1 LCYPAFGI
9 GPIVFSSSNG
19 IPAAKA
25 PPRPSSAFRVPFITA
40 PRQARLQDRTI
51 RPVRSFIHFRSEFI
65 SAQGFRQPDSA
76 LARIY
81 MMMKDT
87 VAEGEMSLVSKTS
100 CLTVVLAV
108 ASAGA
113 ALGLMACSRGSVKA
127 DTKASAPPVAVR
139 LVSATLAD
147 SPLEISAIGNV
158 EAIASVDVK
167 ARITAPVTRVYFAE
181 GQEVKKDDL
190 LFDLDAE
197 TWNRQMA
204 EIEATIAKD
213 VATEKQSEAN
223 IAKDEVMLKNAQLVA
238 NRAKQLKGE
247 GIFSQEQTEQA
258 VTTADAAN
266 ASLDADRATLESA
279 KASEKSDRARLE
291 ETRLLVSYAHV
302 RAPIG
307 GRAGAIAAKE
317 GSLVKEN
324 DTTLVTLLQT
334 SPIYVSFSVP
344 EDVLPEVR
352 RFQATGS
359 LPVSALAPDN
369 RESRGTLSFIDNT
382 VDTSTGTIRLKS
394 TFENGDRVL
403 WPGQFVNVRARLSTE
418 HNRILIPSQAVQT
431 GPDGKY
437 VWVVSPDSSAAMR
450 KVRVLRNYTP
460 PGQTEQ
466 AVIGEGINS
475 GEKVVLEG
483 QLRLSPGAHVRPLGA
498 TPGA

>member
-1 LCYPAFGI
+1 
-9 GPIVFSSSNG
+9 
-19 IPAAKA
+19 
-25 PPRPSSAFRVPFITA
+25 
-40 PRQARLQDRTI
+40 
-51 RPVRSFIHFRSEFI
+51 
-65 SAQGFRQPDSA
+65 
-76 LARIY
+76 
-81 MMMKDT
+81 
-87 VAEGEMSLVSKTS
+87 MSLINKTS
-100 CLTVVLAV
+100 TLTVFTA
-108 ASAGA
+108 ACAA
-113 ALGLMACSRGSVKA
+113 ALGLIACSRGSAKA
-127 DTKASAPPVAVR
+127 DANSSQSAVAVR
-139 LVSATLAD
+139 LVSATVAD
-147 SPLEISAIGNV
+147 SPLEIAAIGNV
-158 EAIASVDVK
+158 EAITSVDVK

-181 GQEVKKDDL
+181 GQEVKKNDL

-213 VATEKQSEAN
+213 VATEKQTEAN
-223 IAKDEVMLKNAQLVA
+223 IVKDEVTLKNAQLVA
-238 NRAKQLKGE
+238 NRAKELKGE
-247 GIFSQEQTEQA
+247 GILSQEQTDQA
-258 VTTADAAN
+258 VTTAEGAA

-279 KASEKSDRARLE
+279 KAAEKTDRARMD

-317 GSLVKEN
+317 GTLVKEN
-324 DTTLVTLLQT
+324 DTTLVTLLQM
-334 SPIYVSFSVP
+334 SPIYVSFSIP

-352 RFQATGS
+352 RYQASGS
-359 LPVSALAPDN
+359 LPVSAIAPDN
-369 RESRGTLSFIDNT
+369 RESSGTLSFIDNT

-394 TFENGDRVL
+394 TFENASRVL

-437 VWVVSPDSSAAMR
+437 VWVVSPDSSAVMR

-466 AVIGEGINS
+466 AVIGEGIKP

-483 QLRLSPGAHVRPLGA
+483 QLRLSPGAHVRPMA
-498 TPGA
+498 AAPGA

>member
-1 LCYPAFGI
+1 ML
-9 GPIVFSSSNG
+9 
-19 IPAAKA
+19 
-25 PPRPSSAFRVPFITA
+25 
-40 PRQARLQDRTI
+40 
-51 RPVRSFIHFRSEFI
+51 
-65 SAQGFRQPDSA
+65 
-76 LARIY
+76 LAN
-81 MMMKDT
+81 
-87 VAEGEMSLVSKTS
+87 KTS
-100 CLTVVLAV
+100 ALTVVLTAAGAV
-108 ASAGA
+108 A
-113 ALGLMACSRGSVKA
+113 ALGLIACSRGNVKA
-127 DTKASAPPVAVR
+127 DGNSSPPPVAVR
-139 LVSATLAD
+139 LVSATVAD
-147 SPLEISAIGNV
+147 SPLEIAAIGNV

-197 TWNRQMA
+197 TYNRQMA

-223 IAKDEVMLKNAQLVA
+223 IVKDDVTFKNAQLIA
-238 NRAKQLKGE
+238 NRAKQLKRE

-258 VTTADAAN
+258 VATSDAAN

-279 KASEKSDRARLE
+279 KAAEKTDRARLD

-302 RAPIG
+302 RAPIA
-307 GRAGAIAAKE
+307 GRAGSITAKE
-317 GSLVKEN
+317 GTLAKEN
-324 DTTLVTLLQT
+324 DTTLVTLLEI
-334 SPIYVSFSVP
+334 SPIYVSFSIP

-352 RFQATGS
+352 RYQAVGS
-359 LPVSALAPDN
+359 LPVTALAPGN
-369 RESRGTLSFIDNT
+369 RESSGSLSFIDNT

-394 TFENGDRVL
+394 TFENSDRVL
-403 WPGQFVNVRARLSTE
+403 WPGQFVNVRARMSTE

-466 AVIGEGINS
+466 AVIGEGINP

-483 QLRLSPGAHVRPLGA
+483 QLRLSPGAHVRALA
-498 TPGA
+498 AAPGA

>member
-1 LCYPAFGI
+1 M
-9 GPIVFSSSNG
+9 VN
-19 IPAAKA
+19 
-25 PPRPSSAFRVPFITA
+25 
-40 PRQARLQDRTI
+40 
-51 RPVRSFIHFRSEFI
+51 
-65 SAQGFRQPDSA
+65 
-76 LARIY
+76 
-81 MMMKDT
+81 
-87 VAEGEMSLVSKTS
+87 KTS
-100 CLTVVLAV
+100 ALTVVLIA

-113 ALGLMACSRGSVKA
+113 ALGLIACSRGTAKA
-127 DTKASAPPVAVR
+127 DGTSGPPPVAVR
-139 LVSATLAD
+139 LVSAAVAD
-147 SPLEISAIGNV
+147 SPLEIAAIGNV

-167 ARITAPVTRVYFAE
+167 SRITAPVTRVYFAE

-190 LFDLDAE
+190 LFDMDAE
-197 TWNRQMA
+197 TYNRQIV

-223 IAKDEVMLKNAQLVA
+223 IVKDDVTFRNAQLVA
-238 NRAKQLKGE
+238 NRAKQLKSE
-247 GIFSQEQTEQA
+247 GILSQEQTEQA
-258 VTTADAAN
+258 VTTAEAAN

-279 KASEKSDRARLE
+279 KAAEKTDRARLD

-302 RAPIG
+302 HAPIG

-317 GSLVKEN
+317 GTVVKEN

-352 RFQATGS
+352 RYQTAGS
-359 LPVSALAPDN
+359 LPVSALAPGN
-369 RESRGTLSFIDNT
+369 RESTGTLTFIDNT

-394 TFENGDRVL
+394 TFENSERVL

-418 HNRILIPSQAVQT
+418 HNRIQIPSQAVQT

-466 AVIGEGINS
+466 AVIEEGIKP

-483 QLRLSPGAHVRPLGA
+483 QLRLSPGAHVRPLA
-498 TPGA
+498 AAPGA

>member
-1 LCYPAFGI
+1 
-9 GPIVFSSSNG
+9 
-19 IPAAKA
+19 
-25 PPRPSSAFRVPFITA
+25 
-40 PRQARLQDRTI
+40 
-51 RPVRSFIHFRSEFI
+51 
-65 SAQGFRQPDSA
+65 
-76 LARIY
+76 
-81 MMMKDT
+81 
-87 VAEGEMSLVSKTS
+87 MSLVNKMPA
-100 CLTVVLAV
+100 LTIVLTA
-108 ASAGA
+108 ACAGA
-113 ALGLMACSRGSVKA
+113 ALGLIACSRGSAKA
-127 DTKASAPPVAVR
+127 DASSIPAVAVR
-139 LVSATLAD
+139 LVSATVAD
-147 SPLEISAIGNV
+147 SPLEIAAIGNV

-181 GQEVKKDDL
+181 GQEVKKDEL

-223 IAKDEVMLKNAQLVA
+223 IVKDEVTFKNAQLVA

-247 GIFSQEQTEQA
+247 GILSQEQTDQA
-258 VTTADAAN
+258 VTTAEAAN

-279 KASEKSDRARLE
+279 KAAEKTDRARLD

-302 RAPIG
+302 RASIA

-334 SPIYVSFSVP
+334 SPVYVSFSIP

-352 RFQATGS
+352 RYQATGS
-359 LPVSALAPDN
+359 LRVSALAPDN
-369 RESRGTLSFIDNT
+369 RESSGTLSFIDNT
-382 VDTSTGTIRLKS
+382 VDTSTGTIRLKAA
-394 TFENGDRVL
+394 FENADRVL

-437 VWVVSPDSSAAMR
+437 VWVVSGDSSAAMR

-460 PGQTEQ
+460 PGQIEQ
-466 AVIGEGINS
+466 AVIGEGINP

-483 QLRLSPGAHVRPLGA
+483 QLRLSPGAHVRPLSA
-498 TPGA
+498 APGA

>member
-1 LCYPAFGI
+1 
-9 GPIVFSSSNG
+9 
-19 IPAAKA
+19 
-25 PPRPSSAFRVPFITA
+25 
-40 PRQARLQDRTI
+40 
-51 RPVRSFIHFRSEFI
+51 
-65 SAQGFRQPDSA
+65 
-76 LARIY
+76 
-81 MMMKDT
+81 
-87 VAEGEMSLVSKTS
+87 MSLLNKTPA
-100 CLTVVLAV
+100 LTVVLAAAAV
-108 ASAGA
+108 GA
-113 ALGLMACSRGSVKA
+113 ALGLTACSRGSAIA
-127 DTKASAPPVAVR
+127 DAKSSPPPVAVR
-139 LVSATLAD
+139 LVSATVAD
-147 SPLEISAIGNV
+147 SPLEIAAIGNV
-158 EAIASVDVK
+158 EAIVSVDLK

-181 GQEVKKDDL
+181 GREVKKDEL

-197 TWNRQMA
+197 TYNRQMA

-223 IAKDEVMLKNAQLVA
+223 IVKDEVTFKNAQLVA
-238 NRAKQLKGE
+238 NRAKQLRGE
-247 GIFSQEQTEQA
+247 GILSQEQTDQS
-258 VTTADAAN
+258 VTTAEAAN
-266 ASLDADRATLESA
+266 ASLDADRATLDSA
-279 KASEKSDRARLE
+279 KAAEKTDRARLD

-302 RAPIG
+302 RAPIS
-307 GRAGAIAAKE
+307 GRAGSIAAKE
-317 GSLVKEN
+317 GTLVKEN

-334 SPIYVSFSVP
+334 SPIYVSFSIP

-352 RFQATGS
+352 QYQASGS
-359 LPVSALAPDN
+359 LPVSTLAPDN

-394 TFENGDRVL
+394 TFENVDRVL

-466 AVIGEGINS
+466 AVIGEGINP

-483 QLRLSPGAHVRPLGA
+483 QLRLSPGAHVRPLA
-498 TPGA
+498 AAPGA